1 MVTKSNPDT
10 IALKVANDSLGRL
23 SDGQANGTITPGDLI
38 ERDSVNTNRAED
50 VYELTRTNEDS
61 YTAPLVALEY
71 SKTGRGIDDDYSDG
85 DSVEYAVANP
95 GDRFYMFVAP
105 GDELSTSANANVSVG
120 DTLGPAGSAGTDSE
134 GALRTGV
141 TTGNEMFEALEAV
154 DNQAGTT
161 AARIQVEAI

>member
-10 IALKVANDSLGRL
+10 ILLEAADDENRKH
-23 SDGQANGTITPGDLI
+23 DGQANGTITPGDLV
-38 ERDSVNTNRAED
+38 ERDSINTNRAED
-50 VYELTRTNEDS
+50 VFELTRTNEDS

-71 SKTGRGIDDDYSDG
+71 AKTGRGIDDDYSDG
-85 DSVEYAVANP
+85 DGVEYFRANP
-95 GDRFYMFVAP
+95 GDRFFMFVAP

-154 DNQAGTT
+154 NNQGGTT